1 MSEKSSETGERGGN
15 AHTQQAVVKL
25 QGAAVEAAEVLIDII
40 HDKKAGYRERRFAAI
55 AILDRVGIVAG
66 VHVEATGK
74 DGAPLEHL
82 SFEQLVA
89 VIKGANSNRR

>member
-1 MSEKSSETGERGGN
+1 MKSGDNRGIDAKN
-15 AHTQQAVVKL
+15 EALVLLQAHAVKAS
-25 QGAAVEAAEVLIDII
+25 QVLIDIMSN
-40 HDKKAGYRERRFAAI
+40 AEMPTRERRFAAI
-55 AILDRVGIVAG
+55 AILDRVGVVAG

>member
-1 MSEKSSETGERGGN
+1 MAENQAKSGDLGESTGKSDALVLLQ
-15 AHTQQAVVKL
+15 AHAV
-25 QGAAVEAAEVLIDII
+25 AAAETLIEIMNN
-40 HDKKAGYRERRFAAI
+40 AEMPTRERRFSAI

-89 VIKGANSNRR
+89 VIKGANSNRK

>member
-1 MSEKSSETGERGGN
+1 MGENTEESGADRGIKAKN
-15 AHTQQAVVKL
+15 EALVLLQAHAV
-25 QGAAVEAAEVLIDII
+25 AAAQTLIDIM
-40 HDKKAGYRERRFAAI
+40 DNAEMPTRERRFSAV

-74 DGAPLEHL
+74 DGAPLGHL